1 MTLGEKTR
9 IIFSKL
15 GCHGFSIFKEIFF
28 DEFYRF
34 KIVFIKY
41 IPWRFAI
48 SGKRRLTVN
57 ILKKLRQICRV
68 SFPCFCHANQGNE
81 HSKQGRGKTSKRCLN
96 KSLIQRVYEISLNT
110 GCNLEL
116 FQRKGFCN
124 RYFQAFASFKGAGLS
139 LSINIVH
146 AFNLFTLA

>member
-1 MTLGEKTR
+1 MLYRRSKKIYRKKSCLRGIVNTTLVSRHQTSFIHLFKNMTLGEKTR

-110 GCNLEL
+110 GCNK
-116 FQRKGFCN
+116 F
-124 RYFQAFASFKGAGLS
+124 
-139 LSINIVH
+139 
-146 AFNLFTLA
+146 